1 MLETFLAP
9 RLQILQ
15 GHEHMVF
22 QQTAATAHAARIS
35 TAVLRGLFPQRLISR
50 YGDVP
55 WPPRSPDLSS
65 PDFFIWGYLKCKVF
79 DSRPAKVNGLKTRI
93 RELDSITEDNLQEVM
108 RNSSISIQQYIQRNG
123 AH

>member
-15 GHEHMVF
+15 GHEHMVL

-50 YGDVP
+50 YRYLP
-55 WPPRSPDLSS
+55 WPPRLPDLSAPHS
-65 PDFFIWGYLKCKVF
+65 FL
-79 DSRPAKVNGLKTRI
+79 
-93 RELDSITEDNLQEVM
+93 
-108 RNSSISIQQYIQRNG
+108 
-123 AH
+123 